1 MTKEEAGYMVG
12 IAYIPVRYYRGFVS
26 WQNEDSRLSKP
37 GLWNFDEY
45 YSALVH
51 YSGIYQSEK
60 EEKE

>member
-1 MTKEEAGYMVG
+1 MVG

-37 GLWNFDEY
+37 RLWNFDEY